1 MNLLLLFQDAFW
13 SAIAALGFSVLFNVP
28 RRMLAGGMICAAV
41 GHAVRTFLMQ
51 AGLDIAP
58 ATLDIAP
65 ATLVGALMIGFLGI
79 GFGRYWR
86 APSLIFTLSASV
98 TLVPGVF
105 AYRAMLGILRFLPA
119 QTRRL
124 AVRCWSKRRPMP
136 SKPLSFWVRSV
147 WVSLLPACCSCV
159 KSRWCR

>member
-1 MNLLLLFQDAFW
+1 MLIFLLLRDAFW
-13 SAIAALGFSVLFNVP
+13 SAVAALGFSVLFNVP

-51 AGLDIAP
+51 AGLDIV
-58 ATLDIAP
+58 P

-105 AYRAMLGILRFLPA
+105 AYRAMLGILQVSASTDPAIGGPLLVEATTNAIKTALILGAIGVGIIAPRLLFL
-119 QTRRL
+119 RE
-124 AVRCWSKRRPMP
+124 
-136 SKPLSFWVRSV
+136 KPVV
-147 WVSLLPACCSCV
+147 
-159 KSRWCR
+159 